1 MNKYDL
7 MSGPIC
13 RRGSDF
19 IRSEEDVVPK
29 LYKRNIAFQT
39 AVRNDKTEKKYL
51 KRKSTLPRK
60 LVVFVETFINP
71 GCLGFTIAVNA

>member
-39 AVRNDKTEKKYL
+39 AVRNDK
-51 KRKSTLPRK
+51 KSLQMNSK
-60 LVVFVETFINP
+60 LRGVVFFPLPERIEV
-71 GCLGFTIAVNA
+71 VSNATARTL